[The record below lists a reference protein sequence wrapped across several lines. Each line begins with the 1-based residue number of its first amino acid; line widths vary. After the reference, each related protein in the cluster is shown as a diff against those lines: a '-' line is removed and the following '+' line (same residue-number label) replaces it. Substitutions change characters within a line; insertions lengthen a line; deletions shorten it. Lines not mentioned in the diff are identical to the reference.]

1 MKTAAPAENA
11 SAQPACDVLART
23 YRWLAEPVNN
33 AGITA
38 FRILFGLMNLYGTL
52 RFISLGWVERFYVQ
66 PTHYFTFW
74 GFEWVQVLPP
84 LIMHAAFW
92 TLAALSACVSIG
104 FLYRPAIILFFLG
117 FTYVELIDVSNYLN
131 HYWLVSL
138 LAFVMCW
145 LPVNRRWSVDAWLRP
160 QLRQTQTPRLVSVAL
175 KFQIG
180 LVYFF
185 AGLAKLGSDWLIHAQ
200 PLNIWL
206 SARTETPLI
215 GPWLDHWWVALAMS
229 WGGFLFD
236 ISIWAWLLWRPTRPW
251 AYVLVVLFH
260 TLTGYL
266 FLIGM
271 FPIIM
276 MTGATIF
283 FADDWPEQLW
293 KRIKRPSLTISGRES
308 APDIAQTP
316 GADVRPVKPSRMFR
330 MAVLV
335 WLCWSCLMLA
345 LPLRTHLYGGNVLW
359 HEQGMRWS
367 WRVMV
372 REKNGAIDYRVV
384 LPGEGRQQLVSPSRY
399 LTAQQE
405 REMAG
410 QPDLILQLA
419 HHIADEYRTAGHPDV
434 QVYAEALVSLNGRP
448 PQWLIDPER
457 DLTTVAPGPWPADW
471 ILPAPTTPPPHLSPI
486 P

>member
-1 MKTAAPAENA
+1 MEATGATGNTAQTTGQGALNRLLP
-11 SAQPACDVLART
+11 
-23 YRWLAEPVNN
+23 WLGEPINN
-33 AGITA
+33 AGVTA

-52 RFISLGWVERFYVQ
+52 RFISFGWVDRFYVQ
-66 PTHYFTFW
+66 PSHYLTFW
-74 GFEWVQVLPP
+74 AFEWVTVLPP
-84 LIMHAAFW
+84 TIMHGVFW
-92 TLAALSACVSIG
+92 TLAALSACIAAG
-104 FLYRPAIILFFLG
+104 FLYRFAILLFFLL

-138 LAFVMCW
+138 IAFVMCW
-145 LPVNRRWSVDAWLRP
+145 LPLNRRWSVDAWLRP
-160 QLRQTQTPRLVSVAL
+160 AQKSTCTPRLVSVAL

-180 LVYFF
+180 VVYFF
-185 AGLAKLGSDWLIHAQ
+185 AGLAKLGSDWLLHAQ

-215 GPWLDHWWVALAMS
+215 GPWLDHWWIALAMS

-251 AYVLVVLFH
+251 AYALVVFFH
-260 TLTGYL
+260 TLTGYF

-283 FADDWPEQLW
+283 FADNWPERLW
-293 KRIKRPSLTISGRES
+293 SRTSRFTGLLSGRGPAS
-308 APDIAQTP
+308 SISHHI
-316 GADVRPVKPSRMFR
+316 GAAVRPELLSRTFR
-330 MAVLV
+330 LGVFA
-335 WLCWSCLMLA
+335 WLCWA
-345 LPLRTHLYGGNVLW
+345 LVMTAMPLRAHLYGGNVLW

-384 LPGEGRQQLVSPSRY
+384 LPREGRQQYVSPSRY

-405 REMAG
+405 REMSG

-419 HHIADEYRTAGHPDV
+419 HHIAREYRAAGHDDV
-434 QVYAEALVSLNGRP
+434 QVYVEALVSLNGRP
-448 PQWLIDPER
+448 PQPLIDPER
-457 DLTTVAPGPWPADW
+457 DLTTVTPGPWPADW

>member
-1 MKTAAPAENA
+1 MDARDANGADALSTADGPF
-11 SAQPACDVLART
+11 ARLT
-23 YRWLAEPVNN
+23 RWLAEPVNN
-33 AGITA
+33 AGISA
-38 FRILFGLMNLYGTL
+38 FRVLFGLMNLYGTL
-52 RFISLGWVERFYVQ
+52 RFISFGWVDRFYVQ
-66 PTHYFTFW
+66 PTHYLTFW

-84 LIMHAAFW
+84 TMMHAAFW
-92 TLAALSACVSIG
+92 TLAFLSACIAIG
-104 FLYRPAIILFFLG
+104 FLFRPAIILFFLL

-145 LPVNRRWSVDAWLRP
+145 LPMHHRWSVDAWLRP
-160 QLRQTQTPRLVSVAL
+160 HLRSSQTTRLVSVAL

-185 AGLAKLGSDWLIHAQ
+185 AGLAKFGSDWLIHAQ

-215 GPWLDHWWVALAMS
+215 GPWLDNWWIALGMS

-251 AYVLVVLFH
+251 AYALVVFFH
-260 TLTGYL
+260 TLTGYF

-283 FADDWPEQLW
+283 FADNWPEQLW
-293 KRIKRPSLTISGRES
+293 HRITRKAPPFSGRGYES
-308 APDIAQTP
+308 TVSHCV
-316 GADVRPVKPSRMFR
+316 GADVRPAQLSRAFQISVS
-330 MAVLV
+330 AWLV
-335 WLCWSCLMLA
+335 WATLMVA
-345 LPLRTHLYGGNVLW
+345 MPLRTHLYGGNVLW

-384 LPGEGRQQLVSPSRY
+384 LPGEGRQQFVSPSRY
-399 LTAQQE
+399 LTTQQE
-405 REMAG
+405 RETSG

-419 HHIADEYRTAGHPDV
+419 HHIAREYRAAGHDDV
-434 QVYAEALVSLNGRP
+434 QVYVEALVSLNGRR
-448 PQWLIDPER
+448 PQLLIDPER